1 MRTLAAFAALAAVLV
16 GTSAASASYPTYNSY
31 ARMQQC
37 STQSCVDCVNR
48 CDRDRDQRIQD
59 CNNQFPRPG
68 ENQEM
73 CYYWAHSDHNLCLM
87 YECGV

>member
-16 GTSAASASYPTYNSY
+16 GTSAASAAYEPDSY

-37 STQSCVDCVNR
+37 TTQSCVNCVAQ

>member
-1 MRTLAAFAALAAVLV
+1 MRTLAAFAALGAVLL
-16 GTSAASASYPTYNSY
+16 GTSAASAAYPTDSY

-37 STQSCVDCVNR
+37 TTQACVDCVHR

-59 CNNQFPRPG
+59 CNNQFPLPG
-68 ENQEM
+68 EHQEM
-73 CYYWAHSDHNLCLM
+73 CYYWAYSDHNLCLM